1 MLKVTR
7 FIALQVCPAIAIA
20 LGLTLSPLAY
30 ANKEGGNHPHK
41 KHQEKTMATR
51 YFIDVHDRK
60 DGTFPAKLSAED
72 FRGFF
77 QKYEAAAREEGV
89 VLLRVD
95 VNLEE
100 GRAFCLTAGPSP
112 EAVLRVHQRIGLPYN
127 QITEVATLA
136 PDDLGFVAGE
146 VKAEAKK
153 PLPKMKYFID
163 THDKKDGS
171 FPAKISPTELVGFFK
186 GYEAAARAEGVII
199 VRVAANIEDGRAYC
213 YVIADSVET
222 VRRYHQRAGLMFN
235 GISEVQAVTP
245 GDLGFSSL

>member
-7 FIALQVCPAIAIA
+7 FIALQVCPALAIT
-20 LGLTLSPLAY
+20 LGLALSSPAF
-30 ANKEGGNHPHK
+30 AGKEGKDGKDHK
-41 KHQEKTMATR
+41 EKTMVTR

-60 DGTFPAKLSAED
+60 DGTFPAKITAED
-72 FRGFF
+72 FRAFF
-77 QKYEAAAREEGV
+77 QKYEGQAREEGV

-100 GRAFCLTAGPSP
+100 GRAYCLTAAPSP

-136 PDDLGFVAGE
+136 PDDLGFSGAE
-146 VKAEAKK
+146 VKGEARK
-153 PLPKMKYFID
+153 PLSKMKYFID
-163 THDKKDGS
+163 THDKRDGS

-186 GYEAAARAEGVII
+186 SYEAAARAEGVVI

-213 YVIADSVET
+213 YVVAESAEA
-222 VRRYHQRAGLMFN
+222 VRRYHQRVGLMFN
-235 GISEVQAVTP
+235 GITEVQSVTP
-245 GDLGFSSL
+245 SDLGFSAL